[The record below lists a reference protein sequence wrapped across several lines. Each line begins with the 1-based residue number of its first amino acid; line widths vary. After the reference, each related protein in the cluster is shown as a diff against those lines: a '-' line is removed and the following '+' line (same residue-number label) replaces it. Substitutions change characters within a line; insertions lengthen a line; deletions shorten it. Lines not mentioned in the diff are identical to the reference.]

1 MYIPIEVILMANPKI
16 LSIIKIMITLVGL
29 IAIFLTIN
37 FYKCKWLRFVFISL
51 GLTGL
56 ISLLL
61 FMLSGSFC
69 VFGLFGSVGLVLT
82 LHCLV
87 LRQIKDDLNGCIE
100 VCPKPGP
107 GPCPPRPCPDPC
119 PPCPPGPCSDPC
131 EPIKEP
137 CSKFNNFVQKLGLI
151 KPDVCPEKE
160 TYFACPEKE
169 TYFSEKCENEN
180 QTTKS
185 NEVKFIESSVNTPC
199 SSKYNKYYHK
209 KSFYNNKCKNKYCKK
224 CYKKEYVSCNKQE
237 PVICDRDPNIFN
249 EMFAI

>member
-37 FYKCKWLRFVFISL
+37 FYKCKWLRFVFIGL

-100 VCPKPGP
+100 VCPRP
-107 GPCPPRPCPDPC
+107 GPCPRPPSPGPCPRPCPDPC
-119 PPCPPGPCSDPC
+119 SDPC
-131 EPIKEP
+131 EPTKEP

-151 KPDVCPEKE
+151 KPDACPGKE
-160 TYFACPEKE
+160 TYFN
-169 TYFSEKCENEN
+169 EKCENEN

-209 KSFYNNKCKNKYCKK
+209 KSFYNNKCKNKYCKT
-224 CYKKEYVSCNKQE
+224 CYKKEYVSHNRQE
-237 PVICDRDPNIFN
+237 PMMCDRDPNIFN
-249 EMFAI
+249 EMFAT